1 MPPGVHAG
9 DFRLVKHG
17 AEADDSGMSTIL
29 VPVDFSDRSGRLL
42 AAAEE
47 AARARGAS
55 LHLLHVIEPVV
66 STSGLGMD
74 PPVPLEITPEPG
86 MEEKIGSGLLDKMAA
101 EVSARGIPCT
111 SAVKLGLPVDEIL
124 AAVADIGVKL
134 VVLGSHGRGALY
146 HLFTGSVVTG
156 VLRRIDCPV
165 LVVPLRQNK
174 A

>member
-1 MPPGVHAG
+1 
-9 DFRLVKHG
+9 
-17 AEADDSGMSTIL
+17 MSTIL

-47 AARARGAS
+47 AARTRGAS
-55 LHLLHVIEPVV
+55 LHLLHVIEPVA
-66 STSGLGMD
+66 STSGISMD
-74 PPVPLEITPEPG
+74 PPLPIEIMPDPSLGEKLE
-86 MEEKIGSGLLDKMAA
+86 SGQLGKMAA
-101 EVSARGIPCT
+101 EISARGVPCT

-124 AAVADIGVKL
+124 ATVADIGAGL